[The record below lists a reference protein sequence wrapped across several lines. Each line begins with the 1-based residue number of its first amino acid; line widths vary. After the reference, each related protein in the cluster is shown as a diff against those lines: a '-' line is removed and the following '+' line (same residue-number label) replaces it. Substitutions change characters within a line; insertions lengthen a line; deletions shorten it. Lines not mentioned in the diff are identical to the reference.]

1 MPPMAISVPPARNDL
16 VGLAGPA
23 LLARESDER
32 LVELAR
38 DGDENA
44 FAAIVDRYRTPLE
57 RHCRR
62 TLPPARAEDALQ
74 QAFASAYVALSRG
87 ARPAALRP
95 WLYTIAHNAAI
106 NGLRDRQ
113 AESLEVAHE
122 LGGGLMPHEVVT
134 RRESLR
140 SVVRAVVGLP
150 SRQRQVIL
158 RQEFDGESQDQIA
171 RELGLTTGAVRQLAH
186 RARCTVRAAA
196 AGLIPAPLWQR
207 MPWPSGPSDGAELVA
222 GSALGAVVAKTAA
235 AILVAGAAGGAVEL
249 TSAHAPAPAAPAA
262 RTAPRQAAVAVPPA
276 VASRA
281 RPAALRATAPAQPR
295 RAATSERA
303 RRGDGGRSRA
313 EDAERRREAGADG
326 SAAPSAAHE
335 TAPAPQAGSPA
346 SGAGQQAQ
354 HGEHAQHGHGAAGAD
369 AGRGAGGHGRGR
381 GRGGDGGH
389 GHGHGGGHGAVG
401 HDTSGAGAVSTEAV
415 SAAPVEAEDAPEV
428 EDELAAEPEAE
439 VEVEPESSGV
449 GSGSRPPAPKSSG

>member
-1 MPPMAISVPPARNDL
+1 MAISVQPARNDL

-32 LVELAR
+32 LVELVR

-44 FAAIVDRYRTPLE
+44 FAAIVDRYRAPLE

-113 AESLEVAHE
+113 TESLELARE
-122 LGGGLMPHEVVT
+122 LGDDQVPHDIVT

-158 RQEFDGESQDQIA
+158 RQEFGGESQEQIA

-196 AGLIPAPLWQR
+196 AALVPAPLWQR
-207 MPWPSGPSDGAELVA
+207 MPWLSGPAEGAELFA
-222 GSALGAVVAKTAA
+222 GSAFGAVVAKTAA

-249 TSAHAPAPAAPAA
+249 TAARAPAPAPPAAKTAPRHAAVAEPPADAKAARTAVRATAPAARRRAATSVRVQRGGSGPSRAEGAKRRREASVAGSVVAPAAPA
-262 RTAPRQAAVAVPPA
+262 TV
-276 VASRA
+276 
-281 RPAALRATAPAQPR
+281 
-295 RAATSERA
+295 
-303 RRGDGGRSRA
+303 
-313 EDAERRREAGADG
+313 
-326 SAAPSAAHE
+326 
-335 TAPAPQAGSPA
+335 PAPQAAGDA
-346 SGAGQQAQ
+346 SGAGQ
-354 HGEHAQHGHGAAGAD
+354 HEHHRHGAAGED
-369 AGRGAGGHGRGR
+369 AGAGAGRHGRGR
-381 GRGGDGGH
+381 GGGGGH
-389 GHGHGGGHGAVG
+389 GHKSGNHG
-401 HDTSGAGAVSTEAV
+401 TSGSGSLNTGAI
-415 SAAPVEAEDAPEV
+415 SAAPVEVEDAAEV
-428 EDELAAEPEAE
+428 EDELAPEPEAE
-439 VEVEPESSGV
+439 VEAEHEPDSSGVNSGSTPPASASESSG
-449 GSGSRPPAPKSSG
+449 

>member
-1 MPPMAISVPPARNDL
+1 MAISAQPARTDL

-44 FAAIVDRYRTPLE
+44 FAAIVDRYRGPLE

-95 WLYTIAHNAAI
+95 WLYTIAHNAAL

-113 AESLEVAHE
+113 PESLDVACEVGHDQ
-122 LGGGLMPHEVVT
+122 GPHDIVT

-140 SVVRAVVGLP
+140 SVVRALVGLP

-158 RQEFDGESQDQIA
+158 RQEFDGESHEQIA

-196 AGLIPAPLWQR
+196 AALMPGPLWQR
-207 MPWPSGPSDGAELVA
+207 LPWLSGTSDGAQLVA
-222 GSALGAVVAKTAA
+222 GSAFGAVVAKTAA
-235 AILVAGAAGGAVEL
+235 AILVAGAAGGAGEL
-249 TSAHAPAPAAPAA
+249 TAAQAPAPAPPAA
-262 RTAPRQAAVAVPPA
+262 KAALRHAAVAEPRGRA
-276 VASRA
+276 AA
-281 RPAALRATAPAQPR
+281 RPAAVRATSPATAL
-295 RAATSERA
+295 RAATSVRVQ
-303 RRGDGGRSRA
+303 RGGSGRSRA
-313 EDAERRREAGADG
+313 QGVKRRRDAAPAASVVSPAAQAAASTPEAGD
-326 SAAPSAAHE
+326 
-335 TAPAPQAGSPA
+335 PA
-346 SGAGQQAQ
+346 SETGQ
-354 HGEHAQHGHGAAGAD
+354 HAHHGHG
-369 AGRGAGGHGRGR
+369 GAGVEASGGTGGGHGR
-381 GRGGDGGH
+381 GRGGDGG
-389 GHGHGGGHGAVG
+389 GHGRHG
-401 HDTSGAGAVSTEAV
+401 TSGSAAVDAGVI
-415 SAAPVEAEDAPEV
+415 SAAPAEIEDAAEV
-428 EDELAAEPEAE
+428 EDELTPEPDAE
-439 VEVEPESSGV
+439 VETEHEPGSSGV
-449 GSGSRPPAPKSSG
+449 NSGSTPPAPVSESSS